1 MTGSASVRREAALR
15 GRWQAGQT
23 LDSQLVVDKKHQT
36 LSRLRDSEKQ
46 LGGCRG
52 KKTQRGL
59 ARHDLIRDKIWTL
72 KQEDAGDIDL
82 YELGSFQRI

>member
-15 GRWQAGQT
+15 GRWQPGQT

-36 LSRLRDSEKQ
+36 LSRLRLRDPVKG
-46 LGGCRG
+46 LPG

-59 ARHDLIRDKIWTL
+59 ARHDLTRDKIWTL
-72 KQEDAGDIDL
+72 KQKAAGDIDL
-82 YELGSFQRI
+82 CELGSFQRI

>member
-36 LSRLRDSEKQ
+36 LSRLRDLETQ
-46 LGGCRG
+46 LGG

-72 KQEDAGDIDL
+72 KQKAAGDIDL
-82 YELGSFQRI
+82 CELGSFQRI